1 MLTSVSLR
9 LALKRL
15 AEIRCGTAP
24 SSIRV
29 AVVPCGTDRT
39 YVVSIPFEYRTEV
52 YQFLVDSTDVSP
64 PLDGGPLI
72 LTPDQAST
80 IVHLAYRAER
90 NPSPLNYFCAQNG
103 GEGEGALRQE
113 HTSSR
118 RRRALS
124 SGD

>member
-29 AVVPCGTDRT
+29 AVVPCGIDRT

-72 LTPDQAST
+72 LSPDQASA
-80 IVHLAYRAER
+80 IVR
-90 NPSPLNYFCAQNG
+90 P
-103 GEGEGALRQE
+103 GAHVQPPATCIELGRLRP
-113 HTSSR
+113 
-118 RRRALS
+118 
-124 SGD
+124 

>member
-9 LALKRL
+9 LALERL

-39 YVVSIPFEYRTEV
+39 YVVPIPFEYRTEV

-72 LTPDQAST
+72 LSPDQASA
-80 IVHLAYRAER
+80 IVHLAYCAER
-90 NPSPLNYFCAQNG
+90 NPSPLDSW
-103 GEGEGALRQE
+103 
-113 HTSSR
+113 TSVPKMVERVRSDR
-118 RRRALS
+118 NARPAA
-124 SGD
+124 GDVH